1 MADQKRKTQAE
12 KAAISAKQK
21 KASASAKPSADKN
34 KKNVQQAVPAERL
47 IATRYIVAGVCLA
60 LFVLFLVISLGSEGA
75 LLKICENLVLGLLGK
90 GGQHSCA
97 ALYVLYSVLQ
107 RKASCENEMRLPGG
121 IRCARWIHYT
131 SGF

>member
-12 KAAISAKQK
+12 KAAISAKPK
-21 KASASAKPSADKN
+21 KASAPAKPSADKN

-90 GGQHSCA
+90 GGFIVSIP
-97 ALYVLYSVLQ
+97 ALLYMFFILCFSGKRPVILRSVCLLVFV
-107 RKASCENEMRLPGG
+107 A
-121 IRCARWIHYT
+121 I
-131 SGF
+131 